1 MVTEIAHIV
10 VKAGEES
17 EFEKKVA
24 LAKPHFLSFEG
35 CHGVS
40 LARCIE
46 NPQQYQ
52 LLVQWDTVERHMVDF
67 RASEN
72 FQKWR
77 ELASPHFAEA
87 PWVEHIADVPLA

>member
-1 MVTEIAHIV
+1 MITEIAHLVI
-10 VKAGEES
+10 KAGQEA
-17 EFEKKVA
+17 EFEKNVS
-24 LAKPHFLSFEG
+24 LAKPHFLSANG
-35 CHGVS
+35 CHGVT

-52 LLVQWDTVERHMVDF
+52 LFVQWETVDHHMVEF

-77 ELASPHFAEA
+77 ELASPHFQEA
-87 PWVEHIADVPLA
+87 PRVEHIADVPL

>member
-1 MVTEIAHIV
+1 MVTEIAHLII
-10 VKAGEES
+10 KSGEEAA
-17 EFEKKVA
+17 FEKSVA
-24 LAKPHFLSFEG
+24 LAKPHFLSANG

-46 NPQQYQ
+46 HPQQYQ
-52 LLVQWDTVERHMVDF
+52 LFVQWETVDHHMVEF
-67 RASEN
+67 RQSEN

-87 PWVEHIADVPLA
+87 PRVEHIQDIVI

>member
-10 VKAGEES
+10 IKEGHAS
-17 EFEKKVA
+17 DFERSVA
-24 LAKPHFLSFEG
+24 MAKPHFLSANG

-46 NPQQYQ
+46 NPEQYQ
-52 LLVQWDTVERHMVDF
+52 LFVQWETVDHHMVEF
-67 RASEN
+67 RQSEN

-87 PWVEHIADVPLA
+87 PRVEHIQDIAL

>member
-1 MVTEIAHIV
+1 MVTEIAHLVI
-10 VKAGEES
+10 KEGQEA
-17 EFEKKVA
+17 EFEKSVA
-24 LAKPHFLSFEG
+24 LAKPHFLSANG

-52 LLVQWDTVERHMVDF
+52 LFVQWETVDHHMVEF
-67 RASEN
+67 RQSEN

-77 ELASPHFAEA
+77 ELASPHFEA
-87 PWVEHIADVPLA
+87 PPTVEHIEDVNI

>member
-1 MVTEIAHIV
+1 MVTEIAHLVI
-10 VKAGEES
+10 KAGEEA

-67 RASEN
+67 RQSEN

-77 ELASPHFAEA
+77 ELASPHFQEA
-87 PWVEHIADVPLA
+87 PWVEHTADVPL